1 MSEIGD
7 AKVSAPVDAW
17 RYQHP
22 SHCKRQDPPDEWLE
36 VAGVGHCLEAQ
47 PAKWLKK
54 DSWRPWMTKK
64 MKEGRGA
71 SDHLYI

>member
-1 MSEIGD
+1 MSKIGD

-22 SHCKRQDPPDEWLE
+22 SHYKRQYPPDKWLE
-36 VAGVGHCLEAQ
+36 VAGVGHCVEAQ

-54 DSWRPWMTKK
+54 DMLAPLDD
-64 MKEGRGA
+64 KENERGQGRE
-71 SDHLYI
+71 